1 MFVIHGVIC
10 LRRKAKR
17 KQKIKP
23 KQNSKNPIKTENQVN
38 PDEIIRLKITIR
50 KGARIESLPLKKLEK
65 IASAKRK
72 EWELKGE
79 WLILSTF

>member
-1 MFVIHGVIC
+1 M
-10 LRRKAKR
+10 RRKAKR

-23 KQNSKNPIKTENQVN
+23 KQISKNPTKTETQVN
-38 PDEIIRLKITIR
+38 PDEIIRLKIKVR

-79 WLILSTF
+79 WLILNTF